1 MALANESACAD
12 TPAGH
17 IEVSSNRRGG
27 ARSTAR
33 EATPGSLG
41 SPLCVAVTNGGAT
54 IEAIEVQTA
63 DSQTADSR
71 SRRFSIVNR
80 RVPTQLMSTSTGGVR
95 ETLSHRRALSTSTSF
110 RAAAAIAFLVFAAN
124 AAVSP
129 LYRIYQAEFGF
140 SATTLTLL
148 FAVYIAVLLLTL
160 LFLGSVSD
168 YAGRRPVMLAG
179 LIVGAAACGLFL
191 SAHALELLFA
201 ARALQGLCARPAA
214 RKAGPARPH

>member
-1 MALANESACAD
+1 M
-12 TPAGH
+12 
-17 IEVSSNRRGG
+17 
-27 ARSTAR
+27 
-33 EATPGSLG
+33 
-41 SPLCVAVTNGGAT
+41 
-54 IEAIEVQTA
+54 
-63 DSQTADSR
+63 
-71 SRRFSIVNR
+71 
-80 RVPTQLMSTSTGGVR
+80 
-95 ETLSHRRALSTSTSF
+95 SF

-201 ARALQGLCARPAA
+201 ARALQGVAAGLLAGTASAVLHDLRPDGRATPVVSSAA
-214 RKAGPARPH
+214 PTDGQALGAIGASALAQYAFAPTQLVCG